1 MCYLNTLRKRWLPP
15 SILSPCPGGDK
26 REGAGREDFLNGLLC
41 GRPRPGRDSP
51 TNSSGAAL
59 YRATLLIL
67 GLSLTV
73 PMLAGCLGA
82 EIEANRR
89 QLQAQQAELD
99 KLKEEVAA
107 LGRQQQQQVSGPAP
121 AGSCDAAVMREATRL
136 GGQRFA
142 ASEFTRA
149 VGYYQDALTA
159 CPGNAEGE
167 LNLARAYEAL
177 GELAAA
183 LEHYSRASAAAAGA
197 ADASIGQQAR
207 EALSRLRATK

>member
-1 MCYLNTLRKRWLPP
+1 MCYLCPRTFRY
-15 SILSPCPGGDK
+15 LSPKSKQGDK
-26 REGAGREDFLNGLLC
+26 REGAGREDFLNGLLG

-51 TNSSGAAL
+51 TTRSRAAL
-59 YRATLLIL
+59 YDAMLLML
-67 GLSLTV
+67 AMSLTV
-73 PMLAGCLGA
+73 PVLAGCLGA

-99 KLKEEVAA
+99 KLKEEVAT
-107 LGRQQQQQVSGPAP
+107 LGRQQQQQQNSGPAP
-121 AGSCDAAVMREATRL
+121 AGSCDAAVMREATRK

-142 ASEFTRA
+142 AGEFTRA

-177 GELAAA
+177 GERTAA
-183 LEHYSRASAAAAGA
+183 LDHYSRASAAAAGA
-197 ADASIGQQAR
+197 ADPRVGQQAR
-207 EALSRLRATK
+207 EALSRLGAAK